1 MKNVLKTGF
10 LALGLGL
17 FLVACGPTGNNGNN
31 QDSGSGVEQQ
41 APEQTMP
48 GNSAPEGAQQTTP
61 PPAQDQPAN
70 DTAASKEADQTGGM

>member
-1 MKNVLKTGF
+1 LKTGF

-48 GNSAPEGAQQTTP
+48 GESAPEGAQQTTP
-61 PPAQDQPAN
+61 PAENQPAN
-70 DTAASKEADQTGGM
+70 DTAASNETDQPGGM